1 MGPPPLVACHLRRSV
16 EARLLATSR
25 QSRLSRSRCRLCR
38 RSASSLSLSLF
49 LLRPHFIPL
58 LSLCSRDL
66 LSSRSALEKRS
77 VWDTRESFRRW
88 TNSAGCLSRGRADAT
103 AAEGHRHCAA
113 YAHADRNRVAG
124 RLRRRRD
131 STAREWWRRRS
142 RCLERPPLSIGR
154 LFRETI
160 SVVDRR
166 VSSLYLFSLFVD
178 VPLCLSV

>member
-77 VWDTRESFRRW
+77 VWDTRESFK
-88 TNSAGCLSRGRADAT
+88 TVNQLGRMPAT
-103 AAEGHRHCAA
+103 RAC
-113 YAHADRNRVAG
+113 
-124 RLRRRRD
+124 RRD
-131 STAREWWRRRS
+131 GGRRAQTL
-142 RCLERPPLSIGR
+142 RCLRARGPQPCRGPPASSSRLYCSRVMATTFEMSRETTSFDRPPLSR
-154 LFRETI
+154 
-160 SVVDRR
+160 DH
-166 VSSLYLFSLFVD
+166 
-178 VPLCLSV
+178 LCR